1 MMIEHLSVRNFRNY
15 ARLDITIPPGA
26 TLFYGPNAAGKT
38 SILEAVYL
46 LAMSRSPRTH
56 TDRELIYWEAEQNPD
71 MPATARVSG
80 QVHRPHGATTIDV
93 IIQARGHSTDPGSA
107 GGTATKVLRV
117 DKKPIKASELLG
129 FLRVVFFAPTD
140 LELLTGAPS
149 ERRRWLDAM
158 LSQLD
163 YPYLHALNHYQK
175 VLLQRNSLLR
185 KWREQGRIP
194 RNHATELAFWDEQ
207 LATHATTIMRH
218 RQQACHQL
226 STLSQPIYQAI
237 ARHTSP
243 LLIRYVPNTIV
254 DVHADDATQRI
265 LASIQQHHSEDL
277 ARGQTTCGPH
287 RDDVVVLDGT
297 VELGAFGS
305 RGQQRSGVM
314 ALKLAEVA
322 LMHQR
327 TGDWPVL
334 LLDDVLSELDMHR
347 RHHLL
352 ACMANPHQQTLLTAT
367 GIDDFDAKFL
377 QQAHLVR
384 VDNGHVFTLE

>member
-1 MMIEHLSVRNFRNY
+1 MHIEHLSLRNYRNY
-15 ARLDITIPPGA
+15 ARLDLAIAPGA

-56 TDRELIYWEAEQNPD
+56 TDRELIYWQAEQSPEI
-71 MPATARVSG
+71 PQTARISG
-80 QVHRPHGATTIDV
+80 KVQRQHGPTTLDV
-93 IIQARGHSTDPGSA
+93 IIQARGNTTDPGSA

-117 DKKPIKASELLG
+117 DQKPVKASDLLG

-163 YPYLHALNHYQK
+163 YPYLHALNAYQK

-185 KWREQGRIP
+185 KWREQGRTP
-194 RNHATELAFWDEQ
+194 RNYATELAFWDEQ
-207 LATHATTIMRH
+207 LAMHAATIMYRRH
-218 RQQACHQL
+218 DACQALTTH
-226 STLSQPIYQAI
+226 SQPIYQALAQNTTPLTVCYI
-237 ARHTSP
+237 PNIPVPITPDTLAAAIHTHIQSHH
-243 LLIRYVPNTIV
+243 TE
-254 DVHADDATQRI
+254 DV
-265 LASIQQHHSEDL
+265 

-287 RDDVVVLDGT
+287 RDDVGVLDGT
-297 VELGAFGS
+297 IDLGTFGS

-327 TGDWPVL
+327 TGELPVL
-334 LLDDVLSELDMHR
+334 LLDDVLSELDIHR
-347 RHHLL
+347 RHQLL
-352 ACMANPHQQTLLTAT
+352 TCMANPQQQTLLTAT
-367 GIDDFDAKFL
+367 GIDDFDATFL
-377 QQAHLVR
+377 RNAHLVR
-384 VDNGHVFTLE
+384 VDNGHVFALE

>member
-1 MMIEHLSVRNFRNY
+1 MMIDHLSARNFRNY
-15 ARLDITIPPGA
+15 ARLDITIAPGA

-56 TDRELIYWEAEQNPD
+56 TDRELIYWQAEQSPEL
-71 MPATARVSG
+71 PATARVSG
-80 QVHRPHGATTIDV
+80 HIQRRHGATTLEV
-93 IIQARGHSTDPGSA
+93 IIQARGTHTDPGSA

-117 DKKPIKASELLG
+117 DKKPVKASELLG

-194 RNHATELAFWDEQ
+194 RNHSTELAFWDEQ
-207 LATHATTIMRH
+207 LATHATTIMHQRIN
-218 RQQACHQL
+218 ACREL
-226 STLSQPIYQAI
+226 TALAQPIYHAI
-237 ARHTSP
+237 AQHTTP
-243 LLIRYVPNTIV
+243 LLIRYIPNIPV
-254 DVHADDATQRI
+254 DAEGNTSQHDVLTY
-265 LASIQQHHSEDL
+265 IQQHHQEDL

-287 RDDVVVLDGT
+287 RDDVMVIDGT
-297 VELGAFGS
+297 IDLGAFGS

-327 TGDWPVL
+327 TGELPVL

-347 RHHLL
+347 RHQLL
-352 ACMANPHQQTLLTAT
+352 TYMANPHQQTLLTAT
-367 GIDDFDAKFL
+367 GIDDFDAAFL
-377 QQAHLVR
+377 RNAHLVR

>member
-1 MMIEHLSVRNFRNY
+1 MHITHLSARNFRNY
-15 ARLDITIPPGA
+15 ARLDLAITPGA

-46 LAMSRSPRTH
+46 LAMSRSPRTS
-56 TDRELIYWEAEQNPD
+56 TDRELIYWHAEATPEIPQ
-71 MPATARVSG
+71 TARVSG
-80 QVHRPHGATTIDV
+80 QVCRPHGTTALDV
-93 IIQARGHSTDPGSA
+93 IIQARGNATDPGSA

-117 DKKPIKASELLG
+117 NQKPIKASELLG

-163 YPYLHALNHYQK
+163 YPYLQALNHYQK

-185 KWREQGRIP
+185 KWREQGRVP
-194 RNHATELAFWDEQ
+194 RNHTTELAFWDEQ
-207 LATHATTIMRH
+207 LATHTVTIMH
-218 RQQACHQL
+218 RRIQACHEL
-226 STLSQPIYQAI
+226 TTLAQPIYHAI
-237 ARHTSP
+237 AQNSTP
-243 LLIRYVPNTIV
+243 LTIRYLPNITCDI
-254 DVHADDATQRI
+254 DDSTQAHDI
-265 LASIQQHHSEDL
+265 LQYIRLHHQDDI

-287 RDDVVVLDGT
+287 RDDVCVVDGSID
-297 VELGAFGS
+297 LGAFGS

-327 TGDWPVL
+327 TGDLPVL
-334 LLDDVLSELDMHR
+334 LLDDVLSELDVHR
-347 RHHLL
+347 RHQLL
-352 ACMANPHQQTLLTAT
+352 TYMANPHQQTLLTAT
-367 GIDDFDAKFL
+367 GIDDFDAAFL
-377 QQAHLVR
+377 RQAHLVR
-384 VDNGHVFTLE
+384 VDNGHVFVVE